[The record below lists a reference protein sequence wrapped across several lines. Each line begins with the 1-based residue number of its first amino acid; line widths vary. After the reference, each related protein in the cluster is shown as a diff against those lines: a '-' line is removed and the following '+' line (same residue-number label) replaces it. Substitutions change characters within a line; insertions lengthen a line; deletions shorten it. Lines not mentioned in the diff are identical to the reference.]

1 MSEAIN
7 EGGTASV
14 EVPAGNDL
22 QVRNPNGVQH
32 LEDQMLFIS
41 RADDPKVGFRGLI
54 GPDWNVLGLSLIHI

>member
-1 MSEAIN
+1 MPESIA

-32 LEDQMLFIS
+32 LEDQMLFI
-41 RADDPKVGFRGLI
+41 
-54 GPDWNVLGLSLIHI
+54 LSLIHI